1 MTEKRFLT
9 THVGSLPRP
18 EALLDLVFAR
28 EGGEAVSEE
37 AFDAAVEEA
46 TAYVIKR
53 QIEAVMLHADQTRSQ
68 RLIAEWDLVVR
79 ELTTLLAALFRVA
92 FGYRRAAGDTA
103 RVAGLQ
109 EEVELPGQEE
119 LPLRILR
126 MLPAAAREAWTLEVD
141 PRFAAHAERYVEV
154 FERFVDRV
162 PVRGGAQL
170 PVAKRRRKK

>member
-1 MTEKRFLT
+1 MGQEHMRI
-9 THVGSLPRP
+9 
-18 EALLDLVFAR
+18 A
-28 EGGEAVSEE
+28 
-37 AFDAAVEEA
+37 
-46 TAYVIKR
+46 KR

-154 FERFVDRV
+154 FERFVERV
-162 PVRGGAQL
+162 PVRGGLIDRTFFEASIYGQIHARLKLL
-170 PVAKRRRKK
+170 PRTAAPAEAEAEPELSAAAD